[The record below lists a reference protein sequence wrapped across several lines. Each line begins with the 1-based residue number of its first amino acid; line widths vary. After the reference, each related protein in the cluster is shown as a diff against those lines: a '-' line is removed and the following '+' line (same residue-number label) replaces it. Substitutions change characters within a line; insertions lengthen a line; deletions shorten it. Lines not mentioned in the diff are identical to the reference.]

1 MRPTAKCNRALQ
13 RKHIPLYGDMC
24 VHLHS
29 QKHPI
34 TERHF
39 FEKYPRLLGAIM
51 IMQHGGSLL
60 YTAMSLM
67 SSHDKTRRL

>member
-1 MRPTAKCNRALQ
+1 MRPIAKCNWALQ
-13 RKHIPLYGDMC
+13 RKYIPLYGDMC

-29 QKHPI
+29 Q
-34 TERHF
+34 
-39 FEKYPRLLGAIM
+39 KYPRLLGAIM

-60 YTAMSLM
+60 YAAMYLM

>member
-1 MRPTAKCNRALQ
+1 MRPIAKCNWALQ
-13 RKHIPLYGDMC
+13 RKYIPLYGDMC

-29 QKHPI
+29 QKYPL
-34 TERHF
+34 TKRTF
-39 FEKYPRLLGAIM
+39 FEQYPRLLGAIM

-60 YTAMSLM
+60 YAAMYLM